1 MTAKKPFCLKA
12 LAPTTRFIE
21 LGFTTNYLRYLLSI
35 RRLGG
40 EHSARLSM
48 INLMTMRL
56 NLKRGI
62 RGLFFCCG
70 LLIVDEGCGRANDFW
85 PEFRGPG
92 AQGIST
98 ATNVPVHWSAS
109 SNIAWKVAVPG
120 KGWSSPVVADGK
132 IYLTTAVEA
141 GGSSELSLRVL
152 CVSAADG
159 RTLWNVEAIHPE
171 ASTFTPGHQKNSQ
184 ASPTPIIAGNELF
197 AHFGHMGTACLT
209 LDGKVLWRQQGVKY
223 LPVHVNG
230 GSPVLVDSELV
241 FGCDGAQDPFLV
253 ALDAATGKVKWRTPR
268 NTTAKK
274 TFSFGTP
281 LVVVNGGS
289 QQVISTC
296 SGFVGGYD
304 PQDGRELWRFRYGNG
319 YSVVPRPVL
328 FGDLMFISSGFDS
341 PIVYAVKL
349 GGASGDITDTHKA
362 WSSTKQVPNTPSMLV
377 VGRELYFVSD
387 GGIASCVDAQTG
399 SWHWSE
405 RLGGDYSASPV
416 YAEGRIYFQNEAGEG
431 CVIKAG
437 TRFELLAKNYLGEP
451 SLASYAVADNE
462 LFIRTAEHLW
472 AVKN

>member
-1 MTAKKPFCLKA
+1 MSKGSIT
-12 LAPTTRFIE
+12 
-21 LGFTTNYLRYLLSI
+21 YMLSI
-35 RRLGG
+35 RRPGG
-40 EHSARLSM
+40 EHPPRLRM
-48 INLMTMRL
+48 KKLMTMRL
-56 NLKRGI
+56 NLRRGFP
-62 RGLFFCCG
+62 GFFACCA
-70 LLIVDEGCGRANDFW
+70 LLMVDERHGCANDFW

-120 KGWSSPVVADGK
+120 KGWSSPAVAEGR
-132 IYLTTAVEA
+132 IYLTSAVGSE
-141 GGSSELSLRVL
+141 GSSELSLRVICL
-152 CVSAADG
+152 SAADG
-159 RTLWNVEAIHPE
+159 GMLWNVEAIHPE

-184 ASPTPIIAGNELF
+184 ASPTPIVAGDKLF
-197 AHFGHMGTACLT
+197 AHFGHMGTACLA
-209 LDGKVLWRQQGVKY
+209 LDGTVLWRQQGVKY
-223 LPVHVNG
+223 SPVHGNG

-253 ALDAATGKVKWRTPR
+253 ALDAATGQVKWRTPR

-281 LVVVNGGS
+281 LVVTNDGS
-289 QQVISTC
+289 RQVISPC

-304 PQDGRELWRFRYGNG
+304 PKDGRELWRFRYGEG

-328 FGDLMFISSGFDS
+328 FGNLMFISSGFDV
-341 PIVYAVKL
+341 PVLHAINLA
-349 GGASGDITDTHKA
+349 GAKGDITDTHQA
-362 WSSTKQVPNTPSMLV
+362 WSYSRQAPCTPSMLV
-377 VGRELYFVSD
+377 VGNELYFVSD

-399 SWHWSE
+399 ALHWSE

-416 YAEGRIYFQNEAGEG
+416 FAEGRIYFQNEAGEG
-431 CVIKAG
+431 SVIKAG
-437 TRFELLAKNYLGEP
+437 TRFELLAKNELGER

-472 AVKN
+472 AVTDKTTR